1 MNTIGVWQ
9 LDHPINDAKVVYGKA
24 LNMTIK
30 KIKYHRVYEDVIEQI
45 ERLILEGNLSP
56 GDVLPTERELAQA
69 FGISRGTLREAF
81 RILEREGLI
90 EARPGGGRF
99 LSKAPNKAED
109 KNRIM
114 DSIERATIIELLEAR
129 EIFETGI
136 VELAAM
142 RATEQDIAE
151 IQSAFEKWGE
161 IDADSEDPVNP
172 DQAFHLSIAKAT
184 HNVVLVNLIE
194 LHMDLLQRTL
204 SKTEKIPGRKSEVYD
219 EHLLILQAIKNRSPE
234 IAKQALLHHLKKVK
248 ENIQANVVGHTNG

>member
-1 MNTIGVWQ
+1 
-9 LDHPINDAKVVYGKA
+9 
-24 LNMTIK
+24 MTIK

-45 ERLILEGNLSP
+45 ENIILEGNLAP

-90 EARPGGGRF
+90 ETRPGGGRF
-99 LSKAPNKAED
+99 LSKNLTKAED
-109 KNRIM
+109 TKRILEN
-114 DSIERATIIELLEAR
+114 IERATIIELLEAR

-151 IQSAFEKWGE
+151 IESALERWGT
-161 IDADSEDPVNP
+161 IDSNSDDPVNP

-184 HNVVLVNLIE
+184 HNVVLVNLID
-194 LHMDLLQRTL
+194 LHMDLLQKTL
-204 SKTEKIPGRKSEVYD
+204 TKTVDIPGRKSEVYK
-219 EHLLILQAIKNRSPE
+219 EHYAILQAIKEKDP
-234 IAKQALLHHLKKVK
+234 AKAKAALLHHLRQVK
-248 ENIQANVVGHTNG
+248 QNVSSNKTESNG

>member
-1 MNTIGVWQ
+1 
-9 LDHPINDAKVVYGKA
+9 
-24 LNMTIK
+24 MTIK

-45 ERLILEGNLSP
+45 ENIILEGNLAP

-90 EARPGGGRF
+90 ETRPGGGRF
-99 LSKAPNKAED
+99 LSKNLSKAED
-109 KNRIM
+109 TKRILEN
-114 DSIERATIIELLEAR
+114 IERATIIELLEAR

-151 IQSAFEKWGE
+151 IESALERWGT
-161 IDADSEDPVNP
+161 IDRNSEDPVNP

-184 HNVVLVNLIE
+184 HNVVLVNLID
-194 LHMDLLQRTL
+194 LHMDLLQKTL
-204 SKTEKIPGRKSEVYD
+204 TKTVDIPGRKSEVYK
-219 EHLLILQAIKNRSPE
+219 EHYAILQAIKEKDP
-234 IAKQALLHHLKKVK
+234 AKAKAALLHHLQQVKQNVSSSKV
-248 ENIQANVVGHTNG
+248 ESNG

>member
-1 MNTIGVWQ
+1 
-9 LDHPINDAKVVYGKA
+9 
-24 LNMTIK
+24 MTIK

-45 ERLILEGNLSP
+45 ENIILEGNLAP

-90 EARPGGGRF
+90 ETRPGGGRF
-99 LSKAPNKAED
+99 LSKNLTKAED
-109 KNRIM
+109 TKRILEN
-114 DSIERATIIELLEAR
+114 IERATIMELLEAR

-151 IQSAFEKWGE
+151 IESALERWGT
-161 IDADSEDPVNP
+161 IDSDSDDPVNP

-184 HNVVLVNLIE
+184 HNVVLVNLID
-194 LHMDLLQRTL
+194 LHMDLLQKTL
-204 SKTEKIPGRKSEVYD
+204 TKTVDIPGRKSEVYK
-219 EHLLILQAIKNRSPE
+219 EHDAILQAIKEKDP
-234 IAKQALLHHLKKVK
+234 AKAKAALLHHLHQVK
-248 ENIQANVVGHTNG
+248 QNVSANKTKSNG

>member
-1 MNTIGVWQ
+1 
-9 LDHPINDAKVVYGKA
+9 
-24 LNMTIK
+24 MTIK

-45 ERLILEGNLSP
+45 KNLILEGNLSP

-90 EARPGGGRF
+90 DARPGGGRF
-99 LSKAPNKAED
+99 LSKSLDIVED

-114 DSIERATIIELLEAR
+114 DNIERATIIELLEAR
-129 EIFETGI
+129 ELFETGI

-142 RATEQDIAE
+142 RATEEDIAE
-151 IQSAFEKWGE
+151 IEAAFVKWGE
-161 IDADSEDPVNP
+161 IDLEGEDRSKP

-184 HNVVLVNLIE
+184 HNVVLVNMID

-204 SKTEKIPGRKSEVYD
+204 SKTAVIPGRKREVYE
-219 EHLLILQAIKNRSPE
+219 EHKQILQAIKERNPVK
-234 IAKQALLHHLKKVK
+234 AKLALLNHLGQVK
-248 ENIQANVVGHTNG
+248 ENIQKNNKRTNG